1 MAIEIVRRF
10 LIGLDINK
18 IYIKV
23 HMAVTVL
30 ALDEFHFGNQS
41 KKLRILLFWSV

>member
-23 HMAVTVL
+23 HLAVTVL